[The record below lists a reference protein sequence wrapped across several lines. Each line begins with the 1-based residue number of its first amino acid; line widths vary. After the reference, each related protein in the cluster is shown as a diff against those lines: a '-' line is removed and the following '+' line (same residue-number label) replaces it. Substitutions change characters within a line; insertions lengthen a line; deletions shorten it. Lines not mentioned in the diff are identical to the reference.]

1 MADYDLTKMDIE
13 GLAYCSDILREN
25 YEGLGEIASK
35 ITAYDSWSDVKK
47 LLYVQDKITSMM
59 GQILHRLTDNN
70 DAMEFQFEDMMK
82 TINHHTDE
90 MDLFIEKGSKA
101 VWTTED

>member
-25 YEGLGEIASK
+25 YEALGEIASK
-35 ITAYDSWSDVKK
+35 ITANDSWSDVKK
-47 LLYVQDKITSMM
+47 LLYIQDKITSMM

-70 DAMEFQFEDMMK
+70 DAMEYQFEDMMQ
-82 TINHHTDE
+82 TITHHTDK

-101 VWTTED
+101 IWTTED